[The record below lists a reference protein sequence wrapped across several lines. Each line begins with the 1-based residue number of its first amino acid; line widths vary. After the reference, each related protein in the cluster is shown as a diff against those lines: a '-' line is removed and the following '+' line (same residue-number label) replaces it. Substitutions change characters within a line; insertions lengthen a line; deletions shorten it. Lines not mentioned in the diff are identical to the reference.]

1 MLMETENV
9 KIIEEL
15 KIIRKDI
22 DYIKEH
28 MIDMDSF
35 LTKKESKQLDESIK
49 NFREGKT
56 TALEDFKKEL
66 GL

>member
-1 MLMETENV
+1 METENV

-28 MIDMDSF
+28 MIDVDSF
-35 LTKKESKQLDESIK
+35 LTKKESKQLGESIK
-49 NFREGKT
+49 NFREGKAT
-56 TALEDFKKEL
+56 KIEDFKKEL